1 MDGYQQ
7 AFSTDEFKGRLARVQ
22 AAMAAKGFDILLL
35 HSPEN
40 IYYLTGY
47 QTSGY
52 FAYQTLIVTQDPL
65 PRLLVRYIERGCVD
79 EWSWLDAAETW
90 KDGEDPV
97 AKTADLLKAAGG
109 EKAVV
114 AIEKDGWFLTL
125 RTAETLA
132 TALPAARFVDTDQT
146 VERIRIVKSESEIA
160 YLRRAAAI
168 SEVEQRAAWA
178 VLKPGVTEAEVAAAV
193 LAAGVRAGCEYTGLP
208 HHIYSGHRFNVN
220 HANWGP
226 KVIAKGEIVAMEL
239 YGCVERYHATQ
250 MRTVSLGPLTDERRK
265 IAEILVPAQDAQIAA
280 MKPGAS
286 SREVDAI
293 VRRAVRK
300 LRPDY
305 YNRSGYSTGI
315 GFPPKSG
322 EWQTLDF
329 NEDSDWELK
338 PGMVFHMLT
347 LSHGLFFSETVAVTK
362 RGPERLTYANPRE
375 VIVL

>member
-7 AFSTDEFKGRLARVQ
+7 AFSTAEFQGRLARVQ
-22 AAMAAKGFDILLL
+22 RAMEGQGFDILLI

-52 FAYQTLIVTQDPL
+52 FAYQA
-65 PRLLVRYIERGCVD
+65 LLVTPDPRPTLLIRYIERGCVD

-97 AKTADLLKAAGG
+97 AKTVQLLAAAGG
-109 EKAVV
+109 GKATI

-125 RTAETLA
+125 RTAEALA
-132 TALPAARFVDTDQT
+132 AALPNARFVDCDQV
-146 VERIRIVKSESEIA
+146 VERVRIIKSESEIR
-160 YLRRAAAI
+160 YLRQASAI
-168 SEVEQRAAWA
+168 SEIEQRAAWA
-178 VLKPGVTEAEVAAAV
+178 AIKPGVTEAEVAAAV
-193 LAAGVRAGCEYTGLP
+193 FAAGVRAGCEYTGLP
-208 HHIYSGHRFNVN
+208 HHIYSGHRFTVN

-226 KVIAKGEIVAMEL
+226 KVIRQGEIVGMEL

-250 MRTVSLGPLTDERRK
+250 MRTVSVGPLSDERRRV
-265 IAEILVPAQDAQIAA
+265 ADLLVAAQDEQIAA

-286 SREVDAI
+286 SRQIDALVRGP
-293 VRRAVRK
+293 VRRI
-300 LRPDY
+300 RPDY

-315 GFPPKSG
+315 GFPPKTA

-329 NEDSDWELK
+329 NEDGDWELK
-338 PGMVFHMLT
+338 EGMVFHMLT
-347 LSHGLFFSETVAVTK
+347 LSHGIFLSETVAVTR
-362 RGPERLTYANPRE
+362 RGPERLTYSNPRE